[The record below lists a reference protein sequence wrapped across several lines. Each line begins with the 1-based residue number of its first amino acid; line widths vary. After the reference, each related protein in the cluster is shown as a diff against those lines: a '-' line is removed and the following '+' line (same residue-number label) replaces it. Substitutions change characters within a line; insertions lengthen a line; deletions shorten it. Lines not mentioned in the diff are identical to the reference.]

1 MAGCMCIMHNSP
13 AQNKYAPGAGNTGST
28 AIYTDSSVIKS
39 WATGIEL
46 YRGWVNI
53 ADTSVK
59 YNGTNKASF
68 GYPAIAL
75 GKAQNSPYDVVSLGD
90 SGVAI
95 LSFDRPISN
104 GKGPDFA
111 VYENGFYTP
120 AGQKST
126 TFSELAFVEVSS
138 DGKRFVRFPAVSLT
152 PQSPQLGGFAA
163 IDPTN
168 IYNLAGKDIAGYG
181 TPFDLD
187 DIKDST
193 GIDLNNIRFVKVV
206 DVVGNINAPYA
217 SHDSKGHIVNDPWP
231 TPFHSCGFDLD
242 AVSVVNAGQPYSI
255 TTLDELPLA
264 KDSWWSPTNDTS
276 WASGLAKFRFFHD
289 TNFDYGFMYSN
300 NRNDTAIDQSKLETS
315 TLSAITKGGMNAPD
329 TGGTNYA
336 VAFVAQNWLGDFS
349 NMPVEI
355 TFKDDKSYAVSG
367 FYVTN
372 CTYAYLSMRDGDMF
386 AKKFGGTTGNDPD
399 YFKLLI
405 WGEKQDGSKTD
416 TIEFYLAD
424 FRSND
429 NSRDYIVKNWRW
441 VDLNKL
447 GKVKKLRFNL
457 ASSDVGS
464 WGMNT
469 PAYFCIDNLTIIPD
483 AQPVK
488 LTPLDDVN
496 VNMNAQPLNV
506 DLSSAF
512 TAYDP
517 SGITL
522 AVASNS
528 NTGLVSTNL
537 SGKTLTLTFL
547 ANQHGE
553 SEIVVSAT
561 LNNQMVT
568 DTFKVTVTNSA
579 TGIHNALA
587 NNVKVYPNPFSA
599 NLNVECE
606 ANSRVILLDIYG
618 RIIEEQITAGNTVQ
632 FSTEHLTPGYYILKI
647 SGKSDSQSVK
657 ILKQ

>member
-1 MAGCMCIMHNSP
+1 MRKVLVFLLGYVCVSHITT
-13 AQNKYAPGAGNTGST
+13 AQTKYTPGAGNPGST

-53 ADTSVK
+53 ADTSVY
-59 YNGTNKASF
+59 YNGSNKSTF

-75 GKAQNSPYDVVSLGD
+75 GKAIDSPYDVVSLGD

-95 LSFDRPISN
+95 LSFDRPVAN

-120 AGQKST
+120 AGQKGT

-152 PQSPQLGGFAA
+152 SESPQLGGFAA

-217 SHDSKGHIVNDPWP
+217 SHDSKSNIINDPWP

-242 AVSVVNAGQPYSI
+242 AVGVVNAGQPYSI

-264 KDSWWSPTNDTS
+264 KDSWWFPTNDTS
-276 WASGLAKFRFFHD
+276 WVSGLAKFRFFHD
-289 TNFDYGFMYSN
+289 TNFDYGFMLSN
-300 NRNDTAIDQSKLETS
+300 NRNDTAIDQSILETS

-349 NMPVEI
+349 NMPVEV

-367 FYVTN
+367 FYATN
-372 CTYAYLSMRDGDMF
+372 CTYAYLSMKNGDMF

-441 VDLNKL
+441 VDLSKL

-457 ASSDVGS
+457 ASSDAGK

-469 PAYFCIDNLTIIPD
+469 PAYFCLDNLTIIPD
-483 AQPVK
+483 AEPVK
-488 LTPLDDVN
+488 LEHER
-496 VNMNAQPLNV
+496 
-506 DLSSAF
+506 
-512 TAYDP
+512 
-517 SGITL
+517 
-522 AVASNS
+522 
-528 NTGLVSTNL
+528 ST
-537 SGKTLTLTFL
+537 
-547 ANQHGE
+547 HE
-553 SEIVVSAT
+553 
-561 LNNQMVT
+561 
-568 DTFKVTVTNSA
+568 
-579 TGIHNALA
+579 
-587 NNVKVYPNPFSA
+587 Y
-599 NLNVECE
+599 
-606 ANSRVILLDIYG
+606 
-618 RIIEEQITAGNTVQ
+618 
-632 FSTEHLTPGYYILKI
+632 
-647 SGKSDSQSVK
+647 
-657 ILKQ
+657 